1 MGEGGEAEGAV
12 VAVNMVDAFCW
23 YSADA
28 ARFGATLGDGE
39 DNAAAGNRTP
49 MRSAYRW

>member
-1 MGEGGEAEGAV
+1 MGGGGEAEGAV
-12 VAVNMVDAFCW
+12 VVVNMVDAFCW

-39 DNAAAGNRTP
+39 DNAAGNRTP